1 VKYWQTAIAILAAL
15 FTSLA
20 FAEDFKTINGKEYK
34 NATVSHIEADGI
46 VLKTKSGISKIYFA
60 ELPKEVQERFHYYP
74 QKGAT
79 YSAEQHS
86 NVAVSAIP
94 TKWVYSEFQDD
105 MGRGTTRM
113 AKLVS
118 SNTVHFGFPYKG
130 ETHATLKLRRS
141 PKSGQAIMLTVER
154 GQFLSTY
161 TKDFVTVRFDDGELQ
176 KFAIGEP
183 EDSTSD
189 LRFIHDDNGTFIN
202 QLRGAKSLKIEAT
215 FYQEG
220 TEAFEFDVHGL
231 DW

>member
-1 VKYWQTAIAILAAL
+1 MSLAA
-15 FTSLA
+15 SLSL
-20 FAEDFKTINGKEYK
+20 AEDFKTVNGKEYK
-34 NATVSHIEADGI
+34 DATVSRVEPDGL
-46 VLKTKSGISKIYFA
+46 VLKTKSGIAKIYFA
-60 ELPKEVQERFHYYP
+60 ELPKDVQERFHYDS
-74 QKGAT
+74 QKAAT
-79 YSAEQHS
+79 YSAEQQSH
-86 NVAVSAIP
+86 VDVSAIA
-94 TKWVYSEFQDD
+94 TTWVYSEYQDD

-183 EDSTSD
+183 EDSTTD
-189 LRFIHDDNGTFIN
+189 VRFIHDNGTFIN
-202 QLRGAKSLKIEAT
+202 QLRRAKSLRIEAT
-215 FYQEG
+215 FYEEG
-220 TEAFEFDVHGL
+220 PQVFEFDVSGL

>member
-1 VKYWQTAIAILAAL
+1 MRPIG
-15 FTSLA
+15 
-20 FAEDFKTINGKEYK
+20 DDN
-34 NATVSHIEADGI
+34 
-46 VLKTKSGISKIYFA
+46 
-60 ELPKEVQERFHYYP
+60 
-74 QKGAT
+74 
-79 YSAEQHS
+79 AEQQSH
-86 NVAVSAIP
+86 VDVSAIA
-94 TKWVYSEFQDD
+94 TTWVYSEYQDD

-183 EDSTSD
+183 EDSTTD
-189 LRFIHDDNGTFIN
+189 VRFIHDNGTFIN
-202 QLRGAKSLKIEAT
+202 QLRRAKSLRIEAT
-215 FYQEG
+215 FYEEG
-220 TEAFEFDVHGL
+220 PQVFEFDVSGL